1 MNLGAL
7 LRKRMHFVETRRLW
21 VDLKRGGRETK
32 KDSYSSKQVKK
43 SPDSCEVWD
52 QHSFGVVGSGEPHRT
67 RQHFVA
73 SAGLECA
80 AARSLPAVCT
90 LARLQS
96 TGSPV
101 RETQWALLS
110 RERDRETRRYRE
122 RVSEGVD
129 KSRGQD
135 WWRDGNLD
143 GGNQGWVGTRRF
155 MEWFW
160 GLLLGSIKPSGL
172 EKGLEWKGRSLEG
185 KGNTNKWM
193 GPEMSSVWGGE
204 RICRSLER
212 QIWDLVTLQFMCAC

>member
-1 MNLGAL
+1 MSFSPCCHLYPMQTLQIDCLWTFVPMNLEAL

-73 SAGLECA
+73 SAGLACA

-90 LARLQS
+90 LARLQN

-110 RERDRETRRYRE
+110 RERQIEKQADIESEFLRASI
-122 RVSEGVD
+122 RV
-129 KSRGQD
+129 
-135 WWRDGNLD
+135 
-143 GGNQGWVGTRRF
+143 
-155 MEWFW
+155 
-160 GLLLGSIKPSGL
+160 
-172 EKGLEWKGRSLEG
+172 EG
-185 KGNTNKWM
+185 KTGE
-193 GPEMSSVWGGE
+193 EMEILMEGIKGGLARVDSWNGFEVCCWEVSSHLGWK
-204 RICRSLER
+204 R
-212 QIWDLVTLQFMCAC
+212 D